1 MQNLSIAG
9 NLGQDPEL
17 KATSGGNTVL
27 NFSVAC
33 SGYNRREK
41 QKTTT
46 WYRISLWGKR
56 AEQLAK
62 LLEKGSRVACSG
74 ELEVGEYNG
83 KVQLNLTVQDVTLQ
97 GGQQAG
103 GGVGRPAAGK
113 AAAPASDPLDDDDS
127 IPF

>member
-17 KATSGGNTVL
+17 KSTSGGNTVL
-27 NFSVAC
+27 SFSVAC

-56 AEQLAK
+56 AEQLAN

-74 ELEVGEYNG
+74 ELEVGEWNG
-83 KVQLNLTVQDVTLQ
+83 KVQLNLTVQDVTLL
-97 GGQQAG
+97 GGQQG
-103 GGVGRPAAGK
+103 GGSGGGRPAAGK
-113 AAAPASDPLDDDDS
+113 AAPASDPGDED